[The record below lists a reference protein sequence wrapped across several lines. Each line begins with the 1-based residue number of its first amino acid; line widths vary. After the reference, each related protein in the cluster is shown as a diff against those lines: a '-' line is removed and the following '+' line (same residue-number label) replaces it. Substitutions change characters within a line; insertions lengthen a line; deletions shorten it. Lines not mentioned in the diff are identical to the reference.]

1 VYAAIDIGG
10 TKIAAGLVDADGELL
25 ARHERPTPAVEPVS
39 AVEDLLAALMAD
51 PRWERVSAVGVGS
64 AGPID
69 AAKGTVSPVNIPA
82 WRGFPLV
89 ERVADRTGR
98 PVTLAGDG
106 VAMAA
111 GEHWRGAA
119 KGRENVL
126 CMVVSTGVGGGLIL
140 GGRLRPGP
148 SGNAG
153 HIGHMCVELDGPPC
167 PCGARGCVEII
178 ASGTAI
184 AARAVREGWQRPG
197 GGGAAAGPGVRA
209 AGAGARAAAGAGAAT
224 AGAEATAAEV
234 AASALAGDPIAL
246 ASFDLSAKA
255 LAAAIAGTAA
265 LVDIEAA
272 VIGGGVAKSG
282 ELLFGPLRE
291 HLKEYARL
299 SFTRDVTVHPAALGG
314 DAGLIGAAAL
324 VGHAGI

>member
-1 VYAAIDIGG
+1 MYAAIDIGG
-10 TKIAAGLVDADGELL
+10 TKIAAGLVDVAGELL
-25 ARHERPTPAVEPVS
+25 ARHERPTPATEPMA
-39 AVEDLLAALMAD
+39 AVEDLLTALMAD
-51 PRWERVSAVGVGS
+51 PRWERATALGIGS

-82 WRGFPLV
+82 WRDFPLV
-89 ERVADRTGR
+89 ARVADRTGL

-153 HIGHMCVELDGPPC
+153 HVGHMCVELDGPPC
-167 PCGARGCVEII
+167 PCGARGCVEVI

-184 AARAVREGWQRPG
+184 AARVG
-197 GGGAAAGPGVRA
+197 G
-209 AGAGARAAAGAGAAT
+209 T
-224 AGAEATAAEV
+224 SAAEV
-234 AASALAGDPIAL
+234 ATAARAGDPAAL
-246 ASFDLSAKA
+246 ASFDRSAQA

-265 LVDIEAA
+265 LVDMEAA

-299 SFTRDVTVHPAALGG
+299 SFTREVTVHPAALGG

-324 VGHAGI
+324 VGHAGM

>member
-1 VYAAIDIGG
+1 MYAAIDIGG
-10 TKIAAGLVDADGELL
+10 TKIAAGLVDTGGELL
-25 ARHERPTPAVEPVS
+25 VRHERPTPAEEPMA
-39 AVEDLLAALMAD
+39 AVAELLDLLTAD
-51 PRWERVSAVGVGS
+51 QRWERVRAVGVGS

-82 WRGFPLV
+82 WREFPLQA
-89 ERVADRTGR
+89 RVADRAGR
-98 PVTLAGDG
+98 SVTLAGDG

-119 KGRENVL
+119 RGLHDAV

-140 GGRLRPGP
+140 GGKLRPGP

-153 HIGHMCVELDGPPC
+153 HIGHMCVEVDGPPC
-167 PCGARGCVEII
+167 PCGSKGCVEVI

-184 AARAVREGWQRPG
+184 AARMGR
-197 GGGAAAGPGVRA
+197 
-209 AGAGARAAAGAGAAT
+209 T
-224 AGAEATAAEV
+224 SAAEV
-234 AASALAGDPIAL
+234 AESARAGDPAAL
-246 ASFDLSAKA
+246 ASFDRSAKA

-272 VIGGGVAKSG
+272 VIGGGVAKAG
-282 ELLFGPLRE
+282 DLLFGPLRE

-324 VGHAGI
+324 VGHGAM

>member
-1 VYAAIDIGG
+1 MYAAIDIGG
-10 TKIAAGLVDADGELL
+10 TKIAAGLVDSGGELL
-25 ARHERPTPAVEPVS
+25 ARHEHPTPAEEPVT
-39 AVEDLLAALMAD
+39 AVEALLGRLMAD
-51 PRWERVSAVGVGS
+51 PRWERVRAVGIGS

-69 AAKGTVSPVNIPA
+69 AAKGTISPVNIPA
-82 WRGFPLV
+82 WRDFPLV
-89 ERVADRTGR
+89 ARVAEATDR

-119 KGRENVL
+119 RGRENAL

-167 PCGARGCVEII
+167 PCGSRGCLEVV

-184 AARAVREGWQRPG
+184 AARVGSTSAIEVAE
-197 GGGAAAGPGVRA
+197 A
-209 AGAGARAAAGAGAAT
+209 ARAGDAA
-224 AGAEATAAEV
+224 
-234 AASALAGDPIAL
+234 AL

-265 LVDIEAA
+265 LVDIETA
-272 VIGGGVAKSG
+272 VIGGGVSKAG
-282 ELLFGPLRE
+282 DLLFGPLRE

-299 SFTRDVTVHPAALGG
+299 SFTRDVTVQTAALGG

-324 VGHAGI
+324 VGHAEV

>member
-1 VYAAIDIGG
+1 P
-10 TKIAAGLVDADGELL
+10 L
-25 ARHERPTPAVEPVS
+25 
-39 AVEDLLAALMAD
+39 
-51 PRWERVSAVGVGS
+51 
-64 AGPID
+64 
-69 AAKGTVSPVNIPA
+69 NIPA
-82 WRGFPLV
+82 WRDFPLV
-89 ERVADRTGR
+89 ARVADITGR

-119 KGRENVL
+119 RGRENAV

-153 HIGHMCVELDGPPC
+153 HVGHMCVELDGPPC

-184 AARAVREGWQRPG
+184 AARAVRQRWERP
-197 GGGAAAGPGVRA
+197 AGPGPA
-209 AGAGARAAAGAGAAT
+209 S
-224 AGAEATAAEV
+224 EATAAEV
-234 AASALAGDPIAL
+234 AASALAGDEIAL

-265 LVDIEAA
+265 LVEIEAA

-324 VGHAGI
+324 VGHAESI

>member
-10 TKIAAGLVDADGELL
+10 TKIAAGLVDAAGELL
-25 ARHERPTPAVEPVS
+25 ARHERPTPATEPMA
-39 AVEDLLAALMAD
+39 AVEELLTALMAD
-51 PRWERVSAVGVGS
+51 PRWEQATALGIGS

-69 AAKGTVSPVNIPA
+69 AGKGTISPVNIPA
-82 WRGFPLV
+82 WRDFPLV
-89 ERVADRTGR
+89 ARVADRTGL

-153 HIGHMCVELDGPPC
+153 HVGHICVELDGPPC
-167 PCGARGCVEII
+167 PCGARGCVEVI

-184 AARAVREGWQRPG
+184 AARAVREGWRRPG
-197 GGGAAAGPGVRA
+197 GGPA
-209 AGAGARAAAGAGAAT
+209 
-224 AGAEATAAEV
+224 AEATAAEV
-234 AASALAGDPIAL
+234 ADSARAGDPIAL
-246 ASFDLSAKA
+246 ASYDRSAKA

-265 LVDIEAA
+265 LVDMEAA
-272 VIGGGVAKSG
+272 VVGGGVAKSG
-282 ELLFGPLRE
+282 ELLFAPLRE

-324 VGHAGI
+324 VGHAAI

>member
-1 VYAAIDIGG
+1 MYAAIDIGG
-10 TKIAAGLVDADGELL
+10 TKIAAGLVDAAGELL
-25 ARHERPTPAVEPVS
+25 ARHERPTPAAEPMT
-39 AVEDLLAALMAD
+39 AVEDLLAALMAE
-51 PRWERVSAVGVGS
+51 PAWAEATAVGIGS

-69 AAKGTVSPVNIPA
+69 AAKGTVSPLNIHA
-82 WRGFPLV
+82 WRDFPLAA
-89 ERVADRTGR
+89 RVADRTGL

-153 HIGHMCVELDGPPC
+153 HVGHMCVELDGPPC
-167 PCGARGCVEII
+167 PCGARGCVEVI

-184 AARAVREGWQRPG
+184 AARAVSEGWQRPG
-197 GGGAAAGPGVRA
+197 GGAPS
-209 AGAGARAAAGAGAAT
+209 
-224 AGAEATAAEV
+224 EATAAEV
-234 AASALAGDPIAL
+234 ADSARAGDPIAL
-246 ASFDLSAKA
+246 ASFDRSAKA

-265 LVDIEAA
+265 LVDMEAA

-324 VGHAGI
+324 VRDVEDVEV

>member
-10 TKIAAGLVDADGELL
+10 TKIAAGLVDPAGDLVV
-25 ARHERPTPAVEPVS
+25 RHERPTPATEPMT
-39 AVEDLLAALMAD
+39 AVADLLAVLTAD
-51 PRWERVSAVGVGS
+51 ERWAQTTAVGIGS

-69 AAKGTVSPVNIPA
+69 AAKGTISPVNIPA
-82 WRGFPLV
+82 WRDFPLV
-89 ERVADRTGR
+89 AKVADLTGR

-153 HIGHMCVELDGPPC
+153 HVGHICVELDGPPC
-167 PCGARGCVEII
+167 PCGSRGCVEVI

-197 GGGAAAGPGVRA
+197 GGPAS
-209 AGAGARAAAGAGAAT
+209 
-224 AGAEATAAEV
+224 EATAAEV
-234 AASALAGDPIAL
+234 AESARAGDPIAL
-246 ASFDLSAKA
+246 ASYNLSAKA
-255 LAAAIAGTAA
+255 LAAAIASTAA
-265 LVDIEAA
+265 LVDMEAA

-291 HLKEYARL
+291 YLKEYATL

-324 VGHAGI
+324 VGHAEI

>member
-1 VYAAIDIGG
+1 MYAAIDIGG
-10 TKIAAGLVDADGELL
+10 TKIAAGLVDAGGVLL
-25 ARHERPTPAVEPVS
+25 ARVELPTPAVEPMV
-39 AVEDLLAALMAD
+39 AVEELLSRLKAD
-51 PRWERVSAVGVGS
+51 PRWSEVSAVGIGS

-69 AAKGTVSPVNIPA
+69 AGKGTISPVNIPA
-82 WRGFPLV
+82 WRDFPLV
-89 ERVADRTGR
+89 ARVTELTGR

-119 KGRENVL
+119 AGRENVV

-140 GGRLRPGP
+140 GGRLRSGP
-148 SGNAG
+148 TGNAG
-153 HIGHMCVELDGPPC
+153 HIGHMCVELEGDVC
-167 PCGARGCVEII
+167 PCGSRGCVEVI

-184 AARAVREGWQRPG
+184 AKRVGR
-197 GGGAAAGPGVRA
+197 
-209 AGAGARAAAGAGAAT
+209 T
-224 AGAEATAAEV
+224 SAAEV
-234 AASALAGDPIAL
+234 AAAALDGDATAL
-246 ASFDLSAKA
+246 ASFDRAGKA

-265 LVDIEAA
+265 LLEIEAA
-272 VIGGGVAKSG
+272 VIGGGVAKAG
-282 ELLFGPLRE
+282 DLLFGPVRE

-324 VGHAGI
+324 VGHAEV

>member
-10 TKIAAGLVDADGELL
+10 TKIAVGLVDTAGELL
-25 ARHERPTPAVEPVS
+25 ARHERPTPATEPMA
-39 AVEDLLAALMAD
+39 AVDDLLAALMAD
-51 PRWERVSAVGVGS
+51 PRWARVTAVGIGS

-69 AAKGTVSPVNIPA
+69 AAKGTISPVNIPA
-82 WRGFPLV
+82 WRDFALV
-89 ERVADRTGR
+89 ARVADRTSL

-119 KGRENVL
+119 KARENVL

-153 HIGHMCVELDGPPC
+153 HVGHMCVELDGPPC
-167 PCGARGCVEII
+167 PCGAKGCVEVI
-178 ASGTAI
+178 ASGKAI

-197 GGGAAAGPGVRA
+197 GGPA
-209 AGAGARAAAGAGAAT
+209 
-224 AGAEATAAEV
+224 AEATAAEV
-234 AASALAGDPIAL
+234 AESALAGDPIAL
-246 ASFDLSAKA
+246 ASYDRSAKA

-265 LVDIEAA
+265 LVDMEAA

-324 VGHAGI
+324 VGHAEV

>member
-1 VYAAIDIGG
+1 MYAAIDIGG
-10 TKIAAGLVDADGELL
+10 TKIAAGLVDADGVLL
-25 ARHERPTPAVEPVS
+25 TRHERPTPAVEPMA
-39 AVEDLLAALMAD
+39 AVEGLLAQLAAD
-51 PRWERVSAVGVGS
+51 PGWEQAGAVGIGS

-69 AAKGTVSPVNIPA
+69 AAKGTISPLNIPA
-82 WRGFPLV
+82 WRDFPLV
-89 ERVADRTGR
+89 ARVADATGR

-140 GGRLRPGP
+140 GGKLRPGP

-153 HIGHMCVELDGPPC
+153 HVGHICVELHGPPC
-167 PCGARGCVEII
+167 PCGARGCVEVI

-197 GGGAAAGPGVRA
+197 GGPAS
-209 AGAGARAAAGAGAAT
+209 
-224 AGAEATAAEV
+224 EATAAEV
-234 AASALAGDPIAL
+234 AESARAGDPIAL
-246 ASFDLSAKA
+246 ASYDRSAKA
-255 LAAAIAGTAA
+255 IAAAIAGTAA
-265 LVDIEAA
+265 LVDMEAA

-282 ELLFGPLRE
+282 EVLFAPLRK

-299 SFTRDVTVHPAALGG
+299 S
-314 DAGLIGAAAL
+314 
-324 VGHAGI
+324 

>member
-1 VYAAIDIGG
+1 MYAAIDIGG
-10 TKIAAGLVDADGELL
+10 TKIAAGLVDAEGELR
-25 ARHERPTPAVEPVS
+25 ARQERPTPSVDPVTAVE
-39 AVEDLLAALMAD
+39 ELLAALMAD
-51 PRWERVSAVGVGS
+51 PRWEQVSAVGIGS

-69 AAKGTVSPVNIPA
+69 ASKGTISPVNIPA
-82 WRGFPLV
+82 WRDFPLV

-153 HIGHMCVELDGPPC
+153 HVGHMCVELDGPPC

-178 ASGTAI
+178 ASGRAI
-184 AARAVREGWQRPG
+184 AARAVREGWKRP
-197 GGGAAAGPGVRA
+197 AGS
-209 AGAGARAAAGAGAAT
+209 AT
-224 AGAEATAAEV
+224 GEATAAEV

-272 VIGGGVAKSG
+272 VVGGGVAKSG

-324 VGHAGI
+324 VGHAAI

>member
-1 VYAAIDIGG
+1 MYAAIDIGG
-10 TKIAAGLVDADGELL
+10 TKIAAGLVDAAGELL
-25 ARHERPTPAVEPVS
+25 ARHERATPVTEPMA
-39 AVEDLLAALMAD
+39 AVEDLLAALTAD
-51 PRWERVSAVGVGS
+51 PRWEQATAVGIGS

-69 AAKGTVSPVNIPA
+69 AAKGTISPVNIHA
-82 WRGFPLV
+82 WRDFPLV
-89 ERVADRTGR
+89 ARVADRTGL

-153 HIGHMCVELDGPPC
+153 HVGHMCVELDGPPC
-167 PCGARGCVEII
+167 PCGARGCVEVI

-197 GGGAAAGPGVRA
+197 RGPAG
-209 AGAGARAAAGAGAAT
+209 
-224 AGAEATAAEV
+224 EATAAEV
-234 AASALAGDPIAL
+234 AESARAGDPIAL
-246 ASFDLSAKA
+246 ASYDRSAKA

-265 LVDIEAA
+265 LVDVEAA

-324 VGHAGI
+324 VGHAEI

>member
-10 TKIAAGLVDADGELL
+10 TKIAAGLVDAEGVLL
-25 ARHERPTPAVEPVS
+25 ARFERPTPVVEPMS
-39 AVEDLLAALMAD
+39 AVEELLRTLTAD
-51 PRWERVSAVGVGS
+51 PRWEQATALGIGS

-69 AAKGTVSPVNIPA
+69 AAKGTISPLNIPA
-82 WRGFPLV
+82 WRDFPLV
-89 ERVADRTGR
+89 ARVADATGL

-153 HIGHMCVELDGPPC
+153 HVGHMCVELDGPPC
-167 PCGARGCVEII
+167 PCGARGCVEVI

-184 AARAVREGWQRPG
+184 AARAVREGWQRPR
-197 GGGAAAGPGVRA
+197 GGAAG
-209 AGAGARAAAGAGAAT
+209 
-224 AGAEATAAEV
+224 EATAAEV
-234 AASALAGDPIAL
+234 AESARAGDPIAL
-246 ASFDLSAKA
+246 ASYDRSAKA
-255 LAAAIAGTAA
+255 IAAAIAGTAA
-265 LVDIEAA
+265 LVDMEAA
-272 VIGGGVAKSG
+272 VVGGGVAKAG
-282 ELLFGPLRE
+282 EVLFGPVREYLR
-291 HLKEYARL
+291 EYARL
-299 SFTRDVTVHPAALGG
+299 SFTRDVTVHAAALGG

-324 VGHAGI
+324 VRDAGV

>member
-1 VYAAIDIGG
+1 MYAAIDIGG
-10 TKIAAGLVDADGELL
+10 TKIAAGLVDAEGELL

-39 AVEDLLAALMAD
+39 AVEELVGALMRD
-51 PRWERVSAVGVGS
+51 PRWEQVTAVGIGS

-69 AAKGTVSPVNIPA
+69 ASKGTISPVNIPA
-82 WRGFPLV
+82 WRDFPLV
-89 ERVADRTGR
+89 ERIADRTGR

-153 HIGHMCVELDGPPC
+153 HVGHMCVELDGPPC

-184 AARAVREGWQRPG
+184 AARAVRQGWERP
-197 GGGAAAGPGVRA
+197 AGLGPA
-209 AGAGARAAAGAGAAT
+209 S
-224 AGAEATAAEV
+224 EATAAEV
-234 AASALAGDPIAL
+234 AASALAGDEIAL

-324 VGHAGI
+324 VGHAESI

>member
-10 TKIAAGLVDADGELL
+10 TKIAAGLVDAEGELL

-39 AVEDLLAALMAD
+39 AVEGLVGALMRD
-51 PRWERVSAVGVGS
+51 PRWEQVTAVGIGS

-69 AAKGTVSPVNIPA
+69 ASKGTISPVNIPA
-82 WRGFPLV
+82 WRDFPLV
-89 ERVADRTGR
+89 ERIADRTGR

-153 HIGHMCVELDGPPC
+153 HVGHMCVELDGPPC

-184 AARAVREGWQRPG
+184 AARAVRQGWERP
-197 GGGAAAGPGVRA
+197 AGLGPA
-209 AGAGARAAAGAGAAT
+209 S
-224 AGAEATAAEV
+224 EATAAEV
-234 AASALAGDPIAL
+234 AASALAGDEIAL

-324 VGHAGI
+324 VGHAESI

>member
-1 VYAAIDIGG
+1 MYAAIDIGG
-10 TKIAAGLVDADGELL
+10 TKIAAGLVDAEGELL
-25 ARHERPTPAVEPVS
+25 ARHERPTPAAEPMT
-39 AVEDLLAALMAD
+39 AVADLLAALMAD
-51 PRWERVSAVGVGS
+51 PAWSRATAVGIGS

-69 AAKGTVSPVNIPA
+69 AAKGTVSPLNIHA
-82 WRGFPLV
+82 WRDFPLV
-89 ERVADRTGR
+89 ARVADRTGL

-153 HIGHMCVELDGPPC
+153 HVGHICVELDGPPC
-167 PCGARGCVEII
+167 PCGARGCVEVI

-184 AARAVREGWQRPG
+184 AARAVREGWQRPC
-197 GGGAAAGPGVRA
+197 GGAPS
-209 AGAGARAAAGAGAAT
+209 
-224 AGAEATAAEV
+224 EATAAEV
-234 AASALAGDPIAL
+234 AESARAGDPIAL
-246 ASFDLSAKA
+246 ASFDRSAKA
-255 LAAAIAGTAA
+255 IAAAVAGTAA
-265 LVDIEAA
+265 LVDMEAA

-291 HLKEYARL
+291 YLKEYARL
-299 SFTRDVTVHPAALGG
+299 SFTRDVTVHAAALGG

-324 VGHAGI
+324 VRHAEL

>member
-1 VYAAIDIGG
+1 MYAAIDIGG
-10 TKIAAGLVDADGELL
+10 TKIAAGLVDAEGELL

-39 AVEDLLAALMAD
+39 AVDALLTALMDD
-51 PRWERVSAVGVGS
+51 PRWERVTAVGIGS

-69 AAKGTVSPVNIPA
+69 ASKGTISPVNIPA
-82 WRGFPLV
+82 WRDFPLV
-89 ERVADRTGR
+89 ERVADRAGR

-140 GGRLRPGP
+140 AGRLRPGP

-167 PCGARGCVEII
+167 PCGARGCVEVI

-197 GGGAAAGPGVRA
+197 GLGSGP
-209 AGAGARAAAGAGAAT
+209 AT
-224 AGAEATAAEV
+224 EATAAEV
-234 AASALAGDPIAL
+234 AASALAGNPIAL

-324 VGHAGI
+324 VRHAEL

>member
-1 VYAAIDIGG
+1 MYAAIDIGG
-10 TKIAAGLVDADGELL
+10 TKIAVGLVDRQGDLL
-25 ARHERPTPAVEPVS
+25 ARHEHPTPAEEPMT
-39 AVEDLLAALMAD
+39 AVESLLGRLMAD
-51 PRWERVSAVGVGS
+51 PRWERVRAVGIGS

-82 WRGFPLV
+82 WRDFPLAA
-89 ERVADRTGR
+89 RVADLTGR
-98 PVTLAGDG
+98 EVTLAGDG

-119 KGRENVL
+119 KGRENVV

-167 PCGARGCVEII
+167 PCGARGCVEVI

-184 AARAVREGWQRPG
+184 AARVGSPS
-197 GGGAAAGPGVRA
+197 
-209 AGAGARAAAGAGAAT
+209 
-224 AGAEATAAEV
+224 AAEV
-234 AASALAGDPIAL
+234 AQAARAGDPAAS

-272 VIGGGVAKSG
+272 VIGGGVAKAG

-299 SFTRDVTVHPAALGG
+299 SFTREVTVHPAALGG

-324 VGHAGI
+324 VRHAEPERAA

>member
-1 VYAAIDIGG
+1 MYAAIDIGG
-10 TKIAAGLVDADGELL
+10 TKIAAGLVDGEGELL
-25 ARHERPTPAVEPVS
+25 ARHERRTPAVEPVS
-39 AVEDLLAALMAD
+39 AVEELLTALMDD
-51 PRWERVSAVGVGS
+51 PRWEQVMAVGIGS

-69 AAKGTVSPVNIPA
+69 ASKGTISPVNIPA
-82 WRGFPLV
+82 WRDFPLV

-184 AARAVREGWQRPG
+184 AARAVREGWRRP
-197 GGGAAAGPGVRA
+197 AGPGI
-209 AGAGARAAAGAGAAT
+209 GIGNGTGTGTGTGPAT
-224 AGAEATAAEV
+224 EATAAEV
-234 AASALAGDPIAL
+234 AASALAGDQIAQ
-246 ASFDLSAKA
+246 ACFDLSAKA

-324 VGHAGI
+324 VGHAESI

>member
-10 TKIAAGLVDADGELL
+10 TKIAVGLVGPDGDLL
-25 ARHERPTPAVEPVS
+25 VRHELPTPGPEPMTAVEQ
-39 AVEDLLAALMAD
+39 LLTTLRGD
-51 PRWERVSAVGVGS
+51 PRWTEVRAVGIGS

-69 AAKGTVSPVNIPA
+69 AAKGTISPVNIPA
-82 WRGFPLV
+82 WRDFPLV
-89 ERVADRTGR
+89 ARVADLTGR
-98 PVTLAGDG
+98 PVILAGDG

-119 KGRENVL
+119 QGRENVV

-140 GGRLRPGP
+140 GGKLRPGP

-167 PCGARGCVEII
+167 PCGSRGCLEVI

-184 AARAVREGWQRPG
+184 AARVGSTS
-197 GGGAAAGPGVRA
+197 AAQVAEA
-209 AGAGARAAAGAGAAT
+209 ARAGHAA
-224 AGAEATAAEV
+224 
-234 AASALAGDPIAL
+234 AL

-282 ELLFGPLRE
+282 ELLFGPLRD

-299 SFTRDVTVHPAALGG
+299 SFTRDITVHPAALGG

-324 VGHAGI
+324 VGHEKV

>member
-10 TKIAAGLVDADGELL
+10 TKIAAGLVDAAGELL
-25 ARHERPTPAVEPVS
+25 ARHERPTPAAEPMT
-39 AVEDLLAALMAD
+39 AVDDLLAALMAE
-51 PRWERVSAVGVGS
+51 PAWAEAVAVGIGS

-69 AAKGTVSPVNIPA
+69 AAKGTVSPLNIHA
-82 WRGFPLV
+82 WRDFPLAA
-89 ERVADRTGR
+89 RVADRTGL

-153 HIGHMCVELDGPPC
+153 HVGHMCVELDGPPC
-167 PCGARGCVEII
+167 PCGARGCVEVI

-197 GGGAAAGPGVRA
+197 GGAPS
-209 AGAGARAAAGAGAAT
+209 
-224 AGAEATAAEV
+224 EATAAEV
-234 AASALAGDPIAL
+234 ADSARAGDAIAL
-246 ASFDLSAKA
+246 ASFDRSAKA

-265 LVDIEAA
+265 LVDMEAA

-291 HLKEYARL
+291 YLKEYARL

-324 VGHAGI
+324 VRDVEV

>member
-1 VYAAIDIGG
+1 MYAAIDIGG
-10 TKIAAGLVDADGELL
+10 TKIAVGLVGPDGDLL
-25 ARHERPTPAVEPVS
+25 VRHELPTPGPEPMTAVEQ
-39 AVEDLLAALMAD
+39 LLTTLRAD
-51 PRWERVSAVGVGS
+51 PRWTEVRAVGIGS

-69 AAKGTVSPVNIPA
+69 AAKGTISPVNIPA
-82 WRGFPLV
+82 WRDFPLV
-89 ERVADRTGR
+89 SRVADLTGR
-98 PVTLAGDG
+98 QVILAGDG

-119 KGRENVL
+119 QGRENVV

-140 GGRLRPGP
+140 GGKLRPGP

-153 HIGHMCVELDGPPC
+153 HIGHMCVDLDGPPC
-167 PCGARGCVEII
+167 PCGSRGCLEVI

-184 AARAVREGWQRPG
+184 AARAVREGWRRPD
-197 GGGAAAGPGVRA
+197 GAPG
-209 AGAGARAAAGAGAAT
+209 
-224 AGAEATAAEV
+224 EATAAEV
-234 AASALAGDPIAL
+234 AASARAGDPIAL
-246 ASFDLSAKA
+246 ASFDRSARA

-272 VIGGGVAKSG
+272 VIGGGVAKAG

-291 HLKEYARL
+291 HLTQYARL
-299 SFTRDVTVHPAALGG
+299 SFTRDVSVHPAALGG

-324 VGHAGI
+324 VGHAKA

>member
-1 VYAAIDIGG
+1 VFAAIDIGG
-10 TKIAAGLVDADGELL
+10 TKIAAGLVDAAGELL
-25 ARHERPTPAVEPVS
+25 ARHERPTPVAEPMT
-39 AVEDLLAALMAD
+39 AVEDLLAALAAE
-51 PRWERVSAVGVGS
+51 PGWAEATAVGIGS

-69 AAKGTVSPVNIPA
+69 AAKGTVSPLNIHA
-82 WRGFPLV
+82 WRDFPLAA
-89 ERVADRTGR
+89 RVADRTGL

-153 HIGHMCVELDGPPC
+153 HVGHMCVELDGPPC
-167 PCGARGCVEII
+167 PCGARGCVEVI

-197 GGGAAAGPGVRA
+197 GGTPS
-209 AGAGARAAAGAGAAT
+209 
-224 AGAEATAAEV
+224 EATAAEV
-234 AASALAGDPIAL
+234 ADSARAGDPIAL
-246 ASFDLSAKA
+246 ASFDRSAKA

-265 LVDIEAA
+265 LVDMEAA

-291 HLKEYARL
+291 YLKEYARL
-299 SFTRDVTVHPAALGG
+299 SFTRDVTAHPAALGG

-324 VGHAGI
+324 VRDVEI

>member
-1 VYAAIDIGG
+1 MYAAIDIGG
-10 TKIAAGLVDADGELL
+10 TKIAAGLVDAAGELL
-25 ARHERPTPAVEPVS
+25 ARHERPTPVTEPMT
-39 AVEDLLAALMAD
+39 AVEDLLTALMAD
-51 PRWERVSAVGVGS
+51 PRWEQATAVGIGS

-69 AAKGTVSPVNIPA
+69 AAKGTISPVNIPA
-82 WRGFPLV
+82 WRDFPLV

-153 HIGHMCVELDGPPC
+153 HVGHMCVELDGPPC

-184 AARAVREGWQRPG
+184 AARAVREGWQRP
-197 GGGAAAGPGVRA
+197 AGPA
-209 AGAGARAAAGAGAAT
+209 S
-224 AGAEATAAEV
+224 EATAAEV
-234 AASALAGDPIAL
+234 AASALAGDPIAT

-324 VGHAGI
+324 VGHAESI

>member
-10 TKIAAGLVDADGELL
+10 TKIAAGLVDTGGELL
-25 ARHERPTPAVEPVS
+25 VRHERPTPAEEPMA
-39 AVEDLLAALMAD
+39 AVEALLEQLIAD
-51 PRWERVSAVGVGS
+51 PRWGRVQAVGIGS

-69 AAKGTVSPVNIPA
+69 AGKGTISPVNIPA
-82 WRGFPLV
+82 WRDFPLV
-89 ERVADRTGR
+89 DRVSAVTRQS
-98 PVTLAGDG
+98 VTLAGDG

-119 KGRENVL
+119 QGLDNAV

-140 GGRLRPGP
+140 GGKLRPGP

-153 HIGHMCVELDGPPC
+153 HIGHICVELDGPPC
-167 PCGARGCVEII
+167 PCGSKGCVEVI

-184 AARAVREGWQRPG
+184 AARVG
-197 GGGAAAGPGVRA
+197 GTSAI
-209 AGAGARAAAGAGAAT
+209 
-224 AGAEATAAEV
+224 EV
-234 AASALAGDPIAL
+234 AESARAGDPRAL
-246 ASFDLSAKA
+246 ASFDRSAKA
-255 LAAAIAGTAA
+255 LAAAIASTAA

-272 VIGGGVAKSG
+272 VIGGGVAKAG
-282 ELLFGPLRE
+282 DLLFGPLRE

-324 VGHAGI
+324 VRQVEV

>member
-1 VYAAIDIGG
+1 MYAAIDIGG
-10 TKIAAGLVDADGELL
+10 TKIAAGFVDAEGELL
-25 ARHERPTPAVEPVS
+25 ARHERPTPAVAPVS
-39 AVEDLLAALMAD
+39 AVEDLLAALIAD
-51 PRWERVSAVGVGS
+51 PRWEQVTAVGIGS

-69 AAKGTVSPVNIPA
+69 ASKGTISPVNIPA
-82 WRGFPLV
+82 WRDFPLV
-89 ERVADRTGR
+89 ERVADITGR

-197 GGGAAAGPGVRA
+197 GGP
-209 AGAGARAAAGAGAAT
+209 AT
-224 AGAEATAAEV
+224 EATAAEV
-234 AASALAGDPIAL
+234 AASAVAGDPIAL

-282 ELLFGPLRE
+282 ELLFAPLRE
-291 HLKEYARL
+291 HLREYARL

-324 VGHAGI
+324 VGHAESI

>member
-1 VYAAIDIGG
+1 MYAAIDIGG
-10 TKIAAGLVDADGELL
+10 TKIAAGFVDAEGELL

-39 AVEDLLAALMAD
+39 AVEDLLAALTAD
-51 PRWERVSAVGVGS
+51 PRWEQVTAVGIGS

-69 AAKGTVSPVNIPA
+69 AAKGTVSPLNIHA
-82 WRGFPLV
+82 WRDFPLAA
-89 ERVADRTGR
+89 RVADRTGL

-153 HIGHMCVELDGPPC
+153 HVGHMCVELDGPPC
-167 PCGARGCVEII
+167 PCGARGCVEVI

-184 AARAVREGWQRPG
+184 AARAVSEGWQRPG
-197 GGGAAAGPGVRA
+197 GGPAS
-209 AGAGARAAAGAGAAT
+209 
-224 AGAEATAAEV
+224 EATAAEV
-234 AASALAGDPIAL
+234 ADSARAGDPIAL
-246 ASFDLSAKA
+246 ASFDRSAKA

-265 LVDIEAA
+265 LVDMEAA

-324 VGHAGI
+324 VRDVEL

>member
-1 VYAAIDIGG
+1 MYAAIDIGG
-10 TKIAAGLVDADGELL
+10 TKIAAGLVDGAGELL
-25 ARHERPTPAVEPVS
+25 ARHERPTPAAEPMT
-39 AVEDLLAALMAD
+39 AVDDLLAALTAE
-51 PRWERVSAVGVGS
+51 PAWAEAVAVGIGS

-69 AAKGTVSPVNIPA
+69 AAKGTVSPLNIHA
-82 WRGFPLV
+82 WRDFPLAA
-89 ERVADRTGR
+89 RVADRTGL

-153 HIGHMCVELDGPPC
+153 HVGHMCVELDGPPC
-167 PCGARGCVEII
+167 PCGARGCVEVI

-184 AARAVREGWQRPG
+184 AARAVSEGWQRPG
-197 GGGAAAGPGVRA
+197 GGAAS
-209 AGAGARAAAGAGAAT
+209 
-224 AGAEATAAEV
+224 EATAAEV
-234 AASALAGDPIAL
+234 ADSARAGDPIAL
-246 ASFDLSAKA
+246 ASFDRSAKA

-265 LVDIEAA
+265 LVDMEAA

-324 VGHAGI
+324 VRDVEV

>member
-1 VYAAIDIGG
+1 MYAAIDIGG
-10 TKIAAGLVDADGELL
+10 TKIAAGLVDADGVLL
-25 ARHERPTPAVEPVS
+25 TRHERPTPAVEPMA
-39 AVEDLLAALMAD
+39 AVEDLLAQLAAD
-51 PRWERVSAVGVGS
+51 PGWERAGAVGIGS

-69 AAKGTVSPVNIPA
+69 AAKGTISPLNIPA
-82 WRGFPLV
+82 WRDFPLV
-89 ERVADRTGR
+89 ARVADTTGR

-140 GGRLRPGP
+140 GGKLRPGP

-153 HIGHMCVELDGPPC
+153 HVGHICVELDGPPC
-167 PCGARGCVEII
+167 PCGARGCVEVI

-197 GGGAAAGPGVRA
+197 GGPA
-209 AGAGARAAAGAGAAT
+209 
-224 AGAEATAAEV
+224 AEATAAEV
-234 AASALAGDPIAL
+234 AESARAGDPIAL
-246 ASFDLSAKA
+246 ASFDRSAKA
-255 LAAAIAGTAA
+255 IAAAIAGTAA
-265 LVDIEAA
+265 LVDMEAA

-282 ELLFGPLRE
+282 EVLFGPLRE

-324 VGHAGI
+324 VRHAEI